1 MIGIEI
7 DDIRQLYD
15 VPNKDLIFIVKNHI
29 QKIEFINQFVQP

>member
-15 VPNKDLIFIVKNHI
+15 VPNKDLINNLQINHTHD
-29 QKIEFINQFVQP
+29 FFPSR